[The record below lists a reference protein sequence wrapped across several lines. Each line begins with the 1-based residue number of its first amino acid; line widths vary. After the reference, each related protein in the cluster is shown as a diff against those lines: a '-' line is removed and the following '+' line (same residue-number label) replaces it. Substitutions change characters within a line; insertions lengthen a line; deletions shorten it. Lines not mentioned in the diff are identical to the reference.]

1 MNIESKVNKSIVK
14 LVSSGVGILQETGFI
29 ITAQPADKKRCLE
42 ENLGIMSFRTSS
54 SKWP

>member
-29 ITAQPADKKRCLE
+29 ITAQPADKKRFLE